1 MTQVTFF
8 LAIGA
13 AVAAGLLAGTSLD
26 QSIKQLPARHR
37 IGIQAYSAYSQAS
50 DLANGILFYAVLG
63 IGAAL
68 LAIAF
73 AIAAHLAD
81 APASTRLPANLGAAL
96 AVLHSLATAQ
106 AAPANFSQ
114 RQAQGD
120 PVALTRVFDR
130 FARWQ
135 TVRVALQLAAFGA
148 QLWALIEFART
159 K

>member
-1 MTQVTFF
+1 MSMTQVTFL

-13 AVAAGLLAGTSLD
+13 VFAAGLLAGASLD

-37 IGIQAYSAYSQAS
+37 IGIEAYSAYSRAS

-63 IGAAL
+63 ISAAL
-68 LAIAF
+68 LAIAV
-73 AIAAHLAD
+73 AIAAHLA
-81 APASTRLPANLGAAL
+81 AVPASARVPANLGAAF

-114 RQAQGD
+114 RQVQGD
-120 PVALTRVFDR
+120 PAALTRVFDR

-135 TVRVALQLAAFGA
+135 TVRATLQVAAFGV
-148 QLWALIEFART
+148 QLWALIELC
-159 K
+159 